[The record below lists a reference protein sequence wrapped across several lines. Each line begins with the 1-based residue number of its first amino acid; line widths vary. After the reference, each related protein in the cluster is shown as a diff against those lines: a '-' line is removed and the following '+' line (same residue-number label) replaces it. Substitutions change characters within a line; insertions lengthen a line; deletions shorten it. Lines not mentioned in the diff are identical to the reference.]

1 MVGGMIGR
9 FRMPQSWLGLA
20 ALALLAGS
28 LVTSAEGQPYPSKPI
43 KLLVG
48 FAPGSS
54 IDTVG
59 RILAEHLR
67 GKLGKPVTVENRTGA
82 NGMLAATE
90 LAKSPPD
97 GYTVLI
103 SNSSTVTVNP
113 LLYKKMAYDV
123 DRDLVPVN
131 LVVTVPFILTINPD
145 NERTKNVATLAD
157 LMKLA
162 KTSPGQLN
170 YGSAG
175 LGNLTQL
182 TFELLNHMAGVKMVH
197 VPYRGSALAQV
208 GVLGKEVDAAFDNPS
223 ATPQIKA
230 GRLKAIA
237 VSSAQ
242 RWNDL
247 PDVPT
252 IAESG
257 YPGFDIAFWV
267 GAFVPANTP
276 AAVVKTLNEAMAS
289 ARDVPATR
297 TLLQGQ
303 GNIMM
308 LNPEQFG
315 RRIKQE
321 TAQYAEIIKRANI
334 QLE

>member
-1 MVGGMIGR
+1 MIRRVRGSR
-9 FRMPQSWLGLA
+9 ACVVF
-20 ALALLAGS
+20 ALLPLLLAPAFSTAHAQG
-28 LVTSAEGQPYPSKPI
+28 YPSKPI

-54 IDTVG
+54 IDSVG

-67 GKLGKPVTVENRTGA
+67 SKLGKPVTVENRTGA

-90 LAKSPPD
+90 LAKAAPD

-123 DRDLVPVN
+123 ERDLVPVN

-145 NERTKNVATLAD
+145 NERTKGVATLGD
-157 LMKLA
+157 LLKLA
-162 KTSPGQLN
+162 KAKPGQLN

-182 TFELLNHMAGVKMVH
+182 TFELLNHKAGVKMVH

-208 GVLGKEVDAAFDNPS
+208 GVLGKEVDSAWDNPS
-223 ATPQIKA
+223 AMPQIKA
-230 GRLKAIA
+230 GRLRAIA
-237 VSSAQ
+237 ISSAE
-242 RWNDL
+242 RWHDL

-252 IAESG
+252 VAESG

-276 AAVVKTLNEAMAS
+276 AAVVKTLNEAMTS

-297 TLLQGQ
+297 ALLQGQ

-308 LNPEQFG
+308 LGPEPFAK
-315 RRIKQE
+315 RIKQE

-334 QLE
+334 HLE